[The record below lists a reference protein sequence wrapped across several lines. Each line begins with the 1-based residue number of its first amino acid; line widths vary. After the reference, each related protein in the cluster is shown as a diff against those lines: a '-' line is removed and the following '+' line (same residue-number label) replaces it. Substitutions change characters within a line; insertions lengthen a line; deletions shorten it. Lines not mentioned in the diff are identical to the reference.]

1 MHDVMMTLSRGAT
14 MPPVSDGGGRG
25 RPAGGRRASRRMP
38 PVQTVVEA
46 VADDLRGRV
55 LNGEFDPGTQLREND
70 LLDDYGIA
78 RHGIRSALHALAHDG
93 LLVHEPH
100 RGVFVPESDPAEI
113 EDILRLRLV
122 LESDAIERVIEQDA
136 PTDGVAAALEQLEAV
151 SSDAPWSELLAAD
164 LAIHQAIVDAVGS
177 PRMSRI
183 QSSLIAESA
192 LLLAFHLAKDR
203 ESEAIRP
210 LHRKLVKSILAGD
223 DVQARALLEDD
234 LEQGL
239 AVIRKGE

>member
-1 MHDVMMTLSRGAT
+1 
-14 MPPVSDGGGRG
+14 
-25 RPAGGRRASRRMP
+25 MP

-46 VADDLRGRV
+46 VAEDIRKRV
-55 LNGEFDPGTQLREND
+55 LNGEFAPGTQLREND

-100 RGVFVPESDPAEI
+100 RGVFVPESDPDEI

-122 LESDAIERVIEQDA
+122 LESSAIERVIEA
-136 PTDGVAAALEQLEAV
+136 EASTDGIAAALEGLEALP
-151 SSDAPWSELLAAD
+151 SKAPWSELLAAD

-203 ESEAIRP
+203 ESQAIRP
-210 LHRKLVKSILAGD
+210 LHRKLVKSVLAGKGD
-223 DVQARALLEDD
+223 QARSLLEDD

-239 AVIRKGE
+239 VVIRKSK